1 MERKNAKSKALSF
14 LKKFGVIIVFTV
26 VVVYCASV
34 LIIQQ
39 NKIKSTE
46 AANAELSKKFETME
60 NEYAALENELE
71 TAGSD
76 SYAENTARE
85 KLGWVKQGETVFRNA
100 SGEEN

>member
-1 MERKNAKSKALSF
+1 M
-14 LKKFGVIIVFTV
+14 
-26 VVVYCASV
+26 
-34 LIIQQ
+34 
-39 NKIKSTE
+39 
-46 AANAELSKKFETME
+46 KFETME
-60 NEYAALENELE
+60 NEYAALESELE

>member
-14 LKKFGVIIVFTV
+14 LKKFRRNIVFTV

-46 AANAELSKKFETME
+46 AATQNFQ
-60 NEYAALENELE
+60 NEI
-71 TAGSD
+71 
-76 SYAENTARE
+76 
-85 KLGWVKQGETVFRNA
+85 
-100 SGEEN
+100 